1 MPGHNFYTA
10 EIILQ
15 CRISFRQVYSRC
27 RTGSP
32 ARIDERQT
40 RPARGLDKDAIVAAA
55 LALLEDVGE
64 AAFSVRKLAQSVGC
78 DPMSVLYHFKSKEG
92 LSRAIANALSRSLVP
107 VDPSLPWR
115 ERLRDAPVPRA
126 RAALPAAFALLQ
138 RHMSTGPAD
147 LAHIEAVHRAGRRRH
162 PRAALRRCVGWY
174 ASVIGLAAA
183 EAGGLTRAAN
193 DVELAEMAALSDAAH
208 PLVKAAAPLY
218 AQLDPAAVH
227 DTMLDVLLDGI
238 AKQAHA
244 A

>member
-1 MPGHNFYTA
+1 MKDK
-10 EIILQ
+10 
-15 CRISFRQVYSRC
+15 
-27 RTGSP
+27 P
-32 ARIDERQT
+32 AQG
-40 RPARGLDKDAIVAAA
+40 PRGLDKDAIVAAA

-107 VDPSLPWR
+107 VDAALPWR
-115 ERLRDAPVPRA
+115 ERLRDLARQYRA
-126 RAALPAAFALLQ
+126 LALRYPAAFALLQ

-147 LAHIEAVHRAGRRRH
+147 LAHIEAVQRSLADAGI
-162 PRAALRRCVGWY
+162 PRAALPSVCVGWY

-193 DVELAEMAALSDAAH
+193 DVELAEMEALSDAAH

-238 AKQAHA
+238 AKQARA

>member
-1 MPGHNFYTA
+1 MKDK
-10 EIILQ
+10 
-15 CRISFRQVYSRC
+15 
-27 RTGSP
+27 P
-32 ARIDERQT
+32 AQG
-40 RPARGLDKDAIVAAA
+40 PRGLDKDAIVAAA
-55 LALLEDVGE
+55 LALLEEVGE

-78 DPMSVLYHFKSKEG
+78 DPMSVLYHFKSKDG

-107 VDPSLPWR
+107 VDATLPWR
-115 ERLRDAPVPRA
+115 ERLRDLARQYRA
-126 RAALPAAFALLQ
+126 LALRYPAAFALLQ

-147 LAHIEAVHRAGRRRH
+147 LAHIEAVHRALADAGI
-162 PRAALRRCVGWY
+162 PRAALPSVCVGWY

-193 DVELAEMAALSDAAH
+193 DVELAEMEALSDAAH

-238 AKQAHA
+238 AKQAPTA
-244 A
+244 

>member
-1 MPGHNFYTA
+1 MKDK
-10 EIILQ
+10 
-15 CRISFRQVYSRC
+15 
-27 RTGSP
+27 P
-32 ARIDERQT
+32 AQG
-40 RPARGLDKDAIVAAA
+40 PRGLDKEAIVAAA

-107 VDPSLPWR
+107 VDAALPWR
-115 ERLRDAPVPRA
+115 KRLRDLARQYRA
-126 RAALPAAFALLQ
+126 LALRYPAAFALLQ

-147 LAHIEAVHRAGRRRH
+147 LAHIEAVHRALADAGI
-162 PRAALRRCVGWY
+162 PRAALPSVCVGWY

-193 DVELAEMAALSDAAH
+193 DVELAEMEALSDAAH

>member
-1 MPGHNFYTA
+1 MKDK
-10 EIILQ
+10 
-15 CRISFRQVYSRC
+15 
-27 RTGSP
+27 P
-32 ARIDERQT
+32 AQG
-40 RPARGLDKDAIVAAA
+40 PRGLDKDAIVAAA

-78 DPMSVLYHFKSKEG
+78 DPMSVLYHFKSKDG

-107 VDPSLPWR
+107 VDATLPWR
-115 ERLRDAPVPRA
+115 ERLRDLA
-126 RAALPAAFALLQ
+126 RQYRTLALRYPAAFALLQ

-147 LAHIEAVHRAGRRRH
+147 LAHIEAVHRALADAGI
-162 PRAALRRCVGWY
+162 PGAALPSVCVGWY

-193 DVELAEMAALSDAAH
+193 DVELAEMEALSDTAH

-238 AKQAHA
+238 AQRAHA
-244 A
+244 AC

>member
-1 MPGHNFYTA
+1 MKDK
-10 EIILQ
+10 
-15 CRISFRQVYSRC
+15 
-27 RTGSP
+27 P
-32 ARIDERQT
+32 AQG
-40 RPARGLDKDAIVAAA
+40 PRGLDKDAIVAAA

-78 DPMSVLYHFKSKEG
+78 DPMSVLYHFKSKDG

-107 VDPSLPWR
+107 VDPSQPWR
-115 ERLRDAPVPRA
+115 ERLRDLARQYRA
-126 RAALPAAFALLQ
+126 LALRYPAAFALLQ

-147 LAHIEAVHRAGRRRH
+147 LAHIEAVHRALADAGI
-162 PRAALRRCVGWY
+162 PRAALPSVCVGWY

-193 DVELAEMAALSDAAH
+193 DVELAEMEALSDAAH

-238 AKQAHA
+238 AKQAPTA
-244 A
+244 

>member
-1 MPGHNFYTA
+1 MKDK
-10 EIILQ
+10 
-15 CRISFRQVYSRC
+15 
-27 RTGSP
+27 P
-32 ARIDERQT
+32 AQG
-40 RPARGLDKDAIVAAA
+40 PRGLDKEAIVAAA

-107 VDPSLPWR
+107 VDAALPWR
-115 ERLRDAPVPRA
+115 ERLRNLARQYRA
-126 RAALPAAFALLQ
+126 LALRYPAAFALLQ

-147 LAHIEAVHRAGRRRH
+147 LAHIEAVHRALADAGI
-162 PRAALRRCVGWY
+162 PRAALPSVCVGWY

-238 AKQAHA
+238 AQQAHA

>member
-1 MPGHNFYTA
+1 MKDK
-10 EIILQ
+10 
-15 CRISFRQVYSRC
+15 
-27 RTGSP
+27 P
-32 ARIDERQT
+32 AQG
-40 RPARGLDKDAIVAAA
+40 PRGLDKDAIVAAA

-107 VDPSLPWR
+107 VDATLPWR
-115 ERLRDAPVPRA
+115 ERLRDLARQYRA
-126 RAALPAAFALLQ
+126 LALRYPAAFALLQ

-147 LAHIEAVHRAGRRRH
+147 LAHIEAVHRALADAGI
-162 PRAALRRCVGWY
+162 PRAALPSVCVGWY

-193 DVELAEMAALSDAAH
+193 DVELAEMEALSDTAH

-238 AKQAHA
+238 AKQAPTA
-244 A
+244 

>member
-1 MPGHNFYTA
+1 MKDK
-10 EIILQ
+10 
-15 CRISFRQVYSRC
+15 
-27 RTGSP
+27 P
-32 ARIDERQT
+32 AQG
-40 RPARGLDKDAIVAAA
+40 PRGLDKDAIVAAA

-107 VDPSLPWR
+107 VDATLPWR
-115 ERLRDAPVPRA
+115 ERLRDLARQYRA
-126 RAALPAAFALLQ
+126 LALRYPAAFALLQ

-147 LAHIEAVHRAGRRRH
+147 LAHIEAVHRALADAGI
-162 PRAALRRCVGWY
+162 PRAALPSVCVGWY

-193 DVELAEMAALSDAAH
+193 DVELAEMEALSDAAH

-227 DTMLDVLLDGI
+227 DMMLDVLLDGI
-238 AKQAHA
+238 AKQAPTT
-244 A
+244 

>member
-1 MPGHNFYTA
+1 MKDK
-10 EIILQ
+10 
-15 CRISFRQVYSRC
+15 
-27 RTGSP
+27 P
-32 ARIDERQT
+32 AQG
-40 RPARGLDKDAIVAAA
+40 PRGLDKDAIVAAA

-64 AAFSVRKLAQSVGC
+64 AAFSVRKLAQSIGC

-107 VDPSLPWR
+107 VDAALPWR
-115 ERLRDAPVPRA
+115 ERLRDLARQYRA
-126 RAALPAAFALLQ
+126 LALRYPAAFALLQ

-147 LAHIEAVHRAGRRRH
+147 LAHIEAVHRALADAGI
-162 PRAALRRCVGWY
+162 PRAALPSVCVGWY

-193 DVELAEMAALSDAAH
+193 DVELAEMEALSDTAH

-218 AQLDPAAVH
+218 AQLDPTAVH

-238 AKQAHA
+238 AKQARA

>member
-1 MPGHNFYTA
+1 MKDK
-10 EIILQ
+10 
-15 CRISFRQVYSRC
+15 
-27 RTGSP
+27 P
-32 ARIDERQT
+32 AQG
-40 RPARGLDKDAIVAAA
+40 PRGLDKDAIVAAA
-55 LALLEDVGE
+55 LALLEEVGE

-107 VDPSLPWR
+107 VDAALPWR
-115 ERLRDAPVPRA
+115 ERLRDLARQYRA
-126 RAALPAAFALLQ
+126 LALRYPAAFALLQ

-147 LAHIEAVHRAGRRRH
+147 LAHIEAVHRALADAGI
-162 PRAALRRCVGWY
+162 PRAALPSVCVGWY

-183 EAGGLTRAAN
+183 EAGGLTRAVN
-193 DVELAEMAALSDAAH
+193 DVELAEMEALSDTAH

-238 AKQAHA
+238 AKQARA

>member
-1 MPGHNFYTA
+1 MKDK
-10 EIILQ
+10 
-15 CRISFRQVYSRC
+15 
-27 RTGSP
+27 P
-32 ARIDERQT
+32 AQG
-40 RPARGLDKDAIVAAA
+40 PRGLDKEAIVAAA

-107 VDPSLPWR
+107 VDAALPWR
-115 ERLRDAPVPRA
+115 ERLRDLARQYRA
-126 RAALPAAFALLQ
+126 LALRYPAAFALLQ

-147 LAHIEAVHRAGRRRH
+147 LAHIEAVHRALADAGI
-162 PRAALRRCVGWY
+162 PRAALPSVCVGWY

-193 DVELAEMAALSDAAH
+193 DVELSEMEALSDAAH

-227 DTMLDVLLDGI
+227 DTMVKILLDGI
-238 AKQAHA
+238 VHQARGA
-244 A
+244 STDIGK

>member
-1 MPGHNFYTA
+1 MKDK
-10 EIILQ
+10 
-15 CRISFRQVYSRC
+15 
-27 RTGSP
+27 P
-32 ARIDERQT
+32 AQG
-40 RPARGLDKDAIVAAA
+40 PRGLDKDAIVAAA

-64 AAFSVRKLAQSVGC
+64 AAFSVRKLAQSIGC

-107 VDPSLPWR
+107 VDAALPWR
-115 ERLRDAPVPRA
+115 ERLRDLARQYRA
-126 RAALPAAFALLQ
+126 LALRYPAAFALLQ

-147 LAHIEAVHRAGRRRH
+147 LAHIEAVHRALADAGI
-162 PRAALRRCVGWY
+162 PRAALPSVCVGWY

-193 DVELAEMAALSDAAH
+193 DVELAEMEALSDTAH

-238 AKQAHA
+238 AKQARA

>member
-1 MPGHNFYTA
+1 MKDK
-10 EIILQ
+10 
-15 CRISFRQVYSRC
+15 
-27 RTGSP
+27 P
-32 ARIDERQT
+32 AQG
-40 RPARGLDKDAIVAAA
+40 PRGLDKDAIVAAA

-64 AAFSVRKLAQSVGC
+64 AAFSVRKLAQSIGC

-107 VDPSLPWR
+107 VDATLPWR
-115 ERLRDAPVPRA
+115 ERLRDLARQYRA
-126 RAALPAAFALLQ
+126 LALRYPAAFALLQ

-147 LAHIEAVHRAGRRRH
+147 LAHIEAVHRALADAGI
-162 PRAALRRCVGWY
+162 PRAALPSVCVGWY

-193 DVELAEMAALSDAAH
+193 DVELAEMEALSDAAH

-238 AKQAHA
+238 AKQAPTA
-244 A
+244 

>member
-1 MPGHNFYTA
+1 MKDK
-10 EIILQ
+10 
-15 CRISFRQVYSRC
+15 
-27 RTGSP
+27 P
-32 ARIDERQT
+32 AQG
-40 RPARGLDKDAIVAAA
+40 PRGLDKDAIVAAA

-107 VDPSLPWR
+107 VDAALPWR
-115 ERLRDAPVPRA
+115 ERLRDLARQYRA
-126 RAALPAAFALLQ
+126 LALRYPAAFALLQ

-147 LAHIEAVHRAGRRRH
+147 LAHIEAVHRALADAGI
-162 PRAALRRCVGWY
+162 PRAALPSVCVGWY

-193 DVELAEMAALSDAAH
+193 DVELAEMEALSDTAH

-227 DTMLDVLLDGI
+227 DTMLDALLDGI
-238 AKQAHA
+238 AKQARA

>member
-1 MPGHNFYTA
+1 MKDK
-10 EIILQ
+10 
-15 CRISFRQVYSRC
+15 
-27 RTGSP
+27 P
-32 ARIDERQT
+32 AQG
-40 RPARGLDKDAIVAAA
+40 PRGLDKDAIVAAA

-107 VDPSLPWR
+107 VDAALPWR
-115 ERLRDAPVPRA
+115 ERLHDLARQYRA
-126 RAALPAAFALLQ
+126 LALRYPAAFALLQ

-147 LAHIEAVHRAGRRRH
+147 LAHIEAVHRALADAGI
-162 PRAALRRCVGWY
+162 PRAALPSVCVGWY

-193 DVELAEMAALSDAAH
+193 NVELAEMEALSDAAH

-238 AKQAHA
+238 AKQAHTA
-244 A
+244 

>member
-1 MPGHNFYTA
+1 MKDK
-10 EIILQ
+10 
-15 CRISFRQVYSRC
+15 
-27 RTGSP
+27 P
-32 ARIDERQT
+32 AQG
-40 RPARGLDKDAIVAAA
+40 PRGLDKDAIVAAA
-55 LALLEDVGE
+55 LALLEEVGE

-107 VDPSLPWR
+107 VDAALPWR
-115 ERLRDAPVPRA
+115 ERLRDLARQYRA
-126 RAALPAAFALLQ
+126 LALRYPAAFAQLQ

-147 LAHIEAVHRAGRRRH
+147 LAHIEAVHRALADAGI
-162 PRAALRRCVGWY
+162 PRAALPSVCVGWY

-193 DVELAEMAALSDAAH
+193 DVELAEMEALSDTAH

-238 AKQAHA
+238 AKQAA
-244 A
+244 